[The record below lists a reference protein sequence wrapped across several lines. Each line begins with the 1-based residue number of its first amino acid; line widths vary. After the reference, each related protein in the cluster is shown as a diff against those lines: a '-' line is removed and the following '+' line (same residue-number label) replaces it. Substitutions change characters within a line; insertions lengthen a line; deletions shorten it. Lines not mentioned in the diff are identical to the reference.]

1 MKFSFVQRLEDEKEE
16 KAAKPEAEEKQK
28 PQCESK
34 WIT

>member
-16 KAAKPEAEEKQK
+16 KEAKPEAEEKQN

-34 WIT
+34 